1 MIIMIEIRIPL
12 IDAVIT
18 TFLNNIGEIS
28 IYAIS
33 IAIYAVVIWHY
44 YRLLARRDFFHFEE
58 TDGEG
63 IGAWFKNFFG
73 EIAFIFKYILFFP
86 LISFIF
92 FTIFSLMLF
101 LLSKEQTIQQIL
113 FIGAAV
119 IAATRITAY
128 YNEDLSKDL
137 AKMVPLA
144 LLGVFI
150 VQADFFSTEILIS
163 RINELPNFM
172 IEIASFIL
180 FFLVLEIALR
190 IIYGFVSVNKS
201 DKLKRHEKIRY
212 RTAVEKVKKSERDKI
227 LDQLEDSI

>member
-1 MIIMIEIRIPL
+1 MIEIGIP
-12 IDAVIT
+12 IVDAIVN
-18 TFLNNIGEIS
+18 TFFINVSEIS
-28 IYAIS
+28 LYAIS
-33 IAIYAVVIWHY
+33 IAIYAIVIWHY

-63 IGAWFKNFFG
+63 FGAWFKNFFE

-92 FTIFSLMLF
+92 FTLFSLMLF

-150 VQADFFSTEILIS
+150 VQADFFSTEILIA

-180 FFLVLEIALR
+180 FFLVLEIVLR
-190 IIYGFVSVNKS
+190 IVYGFVSVNKS
-201 DKLKRHEKIRY
+201 DKLKRHEKIRS
-212 RTAVEKVKKSERDKI
+212 RNNVEKVKKEERDRI
-227 LDQLEDSI
+227 LDQLEESV

>member
-1 MIIMIEIRIPL
+1 MIEFGIPL
-12 IDAVIT
+12 IDAIIN
-18 TFLNNIGEIS
+18 TFFNNIGEIS
-28 IYAIS
+28 FYAIS
-33 IAIYAVVIWHY
+33 IAIYAIVIWHY

-73 EIAFIFKYILFFP
+73 EIAFIFKYVLFFP

-92 FTIFSLMLF
+92 FTFFSLMLF
-101 LLSKEQTIQQIL
+101 LMSKEQTIQQIL

-128 YNEDLSKDL
+128 YNEDLARDL
-137 AKMVPLA
+137 AKVIPLA

-150 VQADFFSTEILIS
+150 VQADFFSTEILIA

-190 IIYGFVSVNKS
+190 IIYGFVAVNKS
-201 DKLKRHEKIRY
+201 DKPKRHEKILSRSN
-212 RTAVEKVKKSERDKI
+212 AEKVKKEERDRI
-227 LDQLEDSI
+227 LDQLEESI